1 MIMATNE
8 VSTEKLVTDLKR
20 VVRDSEELLQASAG
34 AVGDKAHELRERLA
48 RTLESAR
55 EACRRLEDKAIEG
68 AKATDKV
75 IREHPYESIGVAF
88 GIGLLIGVLVTR
100 K

>member
-1 MIMATNE
+1 MSAND

-20 VVRDSEELLQASAG
+20 VVRDSEVFLQDSAG
-34 AVGDKAHELRERLA
+34 AVGEKAHALRERLA
-48 RTLESAR
+48 ATLESAKV
-55 EACRRLEDKAIEG
+55 ACRRLEEKAIES

-75 IREHPYESIGVAF
+75 IREHPYQSIGVAF

>member
-1 MIMATNE
+1 MATNE

-34 AVGDKAHELRERLA
+34 AVGDKANELRERLS

-88 GIGLLIGVLVTR
+88 GIGLLVGVLVTR

>member
-1 MIMATNE
+1 MNATE
-8 VSTEKLVTDLKR
+8 VSTDKLVTDLKR
-20 VVRDSEELLQASAG
+20 MVRDSEELLHDSG
-34 AVGDKAHELRERLA
+34 AVVGEKAHAMRERLSD
-48 RTLESAR
+48 TVESAKA
-55 EACRRLEDKAIEG
+55 ACRKLEEKAIEG

-75 IREHPYESIGVAF
+75 IREHPYQSIGVAF

>member
-1 MIMATNE
+1 MNANE

-20 VVRDSEELLQASAG
+20 AVRDSEELLKDSAG
-34 AVGDKAHELRERLA
+34 AVGEKAREMRDRLA
-48 RTLESAR
+48 HTLESAR
-55 EACRRLEDKAIEG
+55 AACHRLEERALEG

-75 IREHPYESIGVAF
+75 IREHPYQSIGVAF

>member
-1 MIMATNE
+1 MNANE
-8 VSTEKLVTDLKR
+8 VSTDKLVTDLKR
-20 VVRDSEELLQASAG
+20 VVRDSEVFLQDSAG
-34 AVGDKAHELRERLA
+34 AVGEKAQALRERLSQ
-48 RTLESAR
+48 TLESAKV
-55 EACRRLEDKAIEG
+55 ACRRLEEKAIEG

-75 IREHPYESIGVAF
+75 IREHPYQSIGVAF